1 MIDKKECGLEK
12 RLVQFQL
19 KDPEPL
25 LYHNEPIMRDGEI
38 VGYISSGNYGHKLGG
53 AIGMGYVP
61 CKNESPEELLS
72 SKFEIDVSGTICAA
86 KASLKP
92 LYDPLSERTKA

>member
-1 MIDKKECGLEK
+1 
-12 RLVQFQL
+12 
-19 KDPEPL
+19 
-25 LYHNEPIMRDGEI
+25 
-38 VGYISSGNYGHKLGG
+38 
-53 AIGMGYVP
+53 MGYVP